1 MLLLIVTVIPSLV
14 LGKLQE
20 LRGEECEDGYI
31 DCGAR
36 AELCFSSHI
45 PSVLNML
52 THCRQTCRHS
62 FTDR

>member
-36 AELCFSSHI
+36 AELSPFSWV
-45 PSVLNML
+45 VLVVWDMGISARECNK
-52 THCRQTCRHS
+52 
-62 FTDR
+62 D